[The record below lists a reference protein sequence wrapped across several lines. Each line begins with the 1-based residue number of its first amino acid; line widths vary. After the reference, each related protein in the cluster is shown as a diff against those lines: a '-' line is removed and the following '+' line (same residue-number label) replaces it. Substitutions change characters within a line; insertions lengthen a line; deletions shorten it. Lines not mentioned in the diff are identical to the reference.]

1 MHSVITIMA
10 CYVINRTPHMDMLY
24 SYPYASQYD
33 EPAATAVGDFVK
45 LGLPSTPHDRNTTLK
60 TLLLSLVR

>member
-1 MHSVITIMA
+1 MHSVIAIMA

-24 SYPYASQYD
+24 SYLYASQYD

-45 LGLPSTPHDRNTTLK
+45 LGLPSTPPPPTTGIRL
-60 TLLLSLVR
+60 